1 MKLRYLENYLVN
13 FLNKFSTLSQLL
25 LRFGLGIAF
34 IIHGINKFPLPPESL
49 MTYFDFGPL
58 LSSFIAISE
67 IFSGFFLIIAGF
79 IRNYVGNILTR
90 FSALVIIII
99 MICAFYIA
107 HKDWFINSKLFTSE
121 QFFLLIVGFYF
132 FINGNK

>member
-121 QFFLLIVGFYF
+121 QFFLLLVGFYF

>member
-49 MTYFDFGPL
+49 MTYFNFGPL

-79 IRNYVGNILTR
+79 IRNYIGNILTR

-121 QFFLLIVGFYF
+121 QFFLLLVGFYF

>member
-1 MKLRYLENYLVN
+1 MRLRYLENHLAN

-121 QFFLLIVGFYF
+121 QFFLLLVGFYF

>member
-1 MKLRYLENYLVN
+1 MKLRYLENNLEN
-13 FLNKFSTLSQLL
+13 HLNKFSTLSRLL

-49 MTYFDFGPL
+49 MSYFNFGPL
-58 LSSFIAISE
+58 LSSIVAISE

-79 IRNYVGNILTR
+79 VRNHIGSILTR
-90 FSALVIIII
+90 LSALVIIVI

-121 QFFLLIVGFYF
+121 QIFLLLVGIYF

>member
-79 IRNYVGNILTR
+79 IRNYIGNILTR

-121 QFFLLIVGFYF
+121 QFFLLLVGFYF

>member
-34 IIHGINKFPLPPESL
+34 IIHGFNKFPLPPESL

-79 IRNYVGNILTR
+79 IRNYIGNILTR

-121 QFFLLIVGFYF
+121 QFFLLLVGFYF